1 VGLKQLQPWR
11 VSIAINGR
19 PVGLVELKSVDGDEA
34 EFGVYQGE
42 PIRIAWS
49 KLPSAAQKAFEN
61 DRLLLLSGP
70 EVPIEQT
77 LKRMHASGITG
88 RIVQKLQDGILV
100 RLGTPGPRTSFI
112 LYNGTTPVKIPS
124 AKVDFA
130 GPEGDL
136 VVIQNL
142 PNETTLAFDDVINV
156 VAFAQGTMQ
165 YGSQT
170 VPLFT
175 AAPLAAK

>member
-1 VGLKQLQPWR
+1 
-11 VSIAINGR
+11 
-19 PVGLVELKSVDGDEA
+19 
-34 EFGVYQGE
+34 
-42 PIRIAWS
+42 
-49 KLPSAAQKAFEN
+49 
-61 DRLLLLSGP
+61 
-70 EVPIEQT
+70 
-77 LKRMHASGITG
+77 
-88 RIVQKLQDGILV
+88 
-100 RLGTPGPRTSFI
+100 
-112 LYNGTTPVKIPS
+112 VKIPS